1 MKITQNSKLQTLIQ
15 ISQHNRGKSEDRAK
29 IRKHCLEEQLEVKIK
44 KNELKK
50 NVNKK
55 TELTKILFVIFQ
67 SICFN
72 LNDLIRK

>member
-15 ISQHNRGKSEDRAK
+15 ISQRNIGKSEDRVK
-29 IRKHCLEEQLEVKIK
+29 IRNIASEEQLEVKIK